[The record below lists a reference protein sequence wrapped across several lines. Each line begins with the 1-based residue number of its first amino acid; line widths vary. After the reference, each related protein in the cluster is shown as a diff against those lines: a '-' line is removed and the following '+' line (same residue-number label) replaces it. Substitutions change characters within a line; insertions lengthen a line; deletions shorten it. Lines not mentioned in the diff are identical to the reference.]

1 MHLDHATV
9 ALWVKNQGVIGAAA
23 EVDLDDIRNAR
34 TQRIA
39 FAIAKTLI
47 EREEFFAALD
57 GAQRPWLFPQLVE
70 ITRQWLDQ
78 CVTAETGSPRAICC
92 SPRPERGPPRR
103 CSPRS
108 SATRGAGSRCCM
120 PIIRRFDSSGSTDDV
135 HFVTRKVVM
144 DPPPVKSHLN
154 HVVLD
159 GLRGNSW
166 EEAHRPGP
174 GETTRA
180 SGRT

>member
-1 MHLDHATV
+1 M

-47 EREEFFAALD
+47 EREEFFAALG
-57 GAQRPWLFPQLVE
+57 GAQRPWLFPQLVDDHPAMARPSASRPRRASRRG
-70 ITRQWLDQ
+70 ILLLTQ
-78 CVTAETGSPRAICC
+78 AGPRAA
-92 SPRPERGPPRR
+92 EKVF
-103 CSPRS
+103 S
-108 SATRGAGSRCCM
+108 SIIRYPGSRQPVLM

-135 HFVTRKVVM
+135 HFITRKVVM
-144 DPPPVKSHLN
+144 DPPPASRTSTTSCSTACAATPGKREL
-154 HVVLD
+154 
-159 GLRGNSW
+159 
-166 EEAHRPGP
+166 PGP
-174 GETTRA
+174 WRTTRV